1 MSKKLD
7 KKTAKNVMDAK
18 TYIYQNAKMGVIG
31 IDNIKDK
38 IFDDELKNIIAT
50 QKKEYQKI
58 ADDAS
63 SILNELGLTEK
74 DVSKMAKVT
83 TYVMAN
89 LEMLKDDSS
98 SNIAKL
104 MIEGSNK
111 GIIEI
116 NKNLNSYNNMNSKII
131 KLAKK
136 LLATE
141 QHNIDELKIYL

>member
-1 MSKKLD
+1 MGK
-7 KKTAKNVMDAK
+7 DAEFLN
-18 TYIYQNAKMGVIG
+18 YIYQNAKMGVVG
-31 IDNIKDK
+31 IDNIKQK

-50 QKKEYQKI
+50 QKKEYETI
-58 ADDAS
+58 VDEAS
-63 SILNELGLTEK
+63 KLLNELGNNEK
-74 DVSKMAKVT
+74 DISGASKIM

-89 LEMLKDDSS
+89 LELLKDDSS
-98 SNIAKL
+98 SNIAKM

-116 NKNLNSYNNMNSKII
+116 TKKLNSYTNTNSKII

-141 QHNIDELKIYL
+141 QHNIEELKIYL

>member
-1 MSKKLD
+1 MGK
-7 KKTAKNVMDAK
+7 DAEFLN
-18 TYIYQNAKMGVIG
+18 YIYQNAKMGVIG

-63 SILNELGLTEK
+63 SILSELGLTEK
-74 DVSKMAKVT
+74 DVSKMAKVS

>member
-1 MSKKLD
+1 
-7 KKTAKNVMDAK
+7 
-18 TYIYQNAKMGVIG
+18 
-31 IDNIKDK
+31 
-38 IFDDELKNIIAT
+38 
-50 QKKEYQKI
+50 
-58 ADDAS
+58 
-63 SILNELGLTEK
+63 
-74 DVSKMAKVT
+74 MAKVT

>member
-1 MSKKLD
+1 MGK
-7 KKTAKNVMDAK
+7 DAEFLN
-18 TYIYQNAKMGVIG
+18 YIYQNAKMGVIG

-38 IFDDELKNIIAT
+38 IFDDELKNIIAM

-74 DVSKMAKVT
+74 DVSKMAKVST
-83 TYVMAN
+83 SVMAN

-111 GIIEI
+111 GIMEI

-141 QHNIDELKIYL
+141 QHNIDE

>member
-1 MSKKLD
+1 MGK
-7 KKTAKNVMDAK
+7 DAEFLN
-18 TYIYQNAKMGVIG
+18 YIYQNAKMGVIG

-38 IFDDELKNIIAT
+38 IFDDELKNIIAM

-74 DVSKMAKVT
+74 DVSKMAKVS

>member
-1 MSKKLD
+1 MGK
-7 KKTAKNVMDAK
+7 DAEFLN
-18 TYIYQNAKMGVIG
+18 YIYQNAKMGVIG

-74 DVSKMAKVT
+74 DVSKMAKVS

-116 NKNLNSYNNMNSKII
+116 NKNLNSYNNMNSKIV

-141 QHNIDELKIYL
+141 QHNIYELKIYL

>member
-1 MSKKLD
+1 MGK
-7 KKTAKNVMDAK
+7 DAEFLN
-18 TYIYQNAKMGVIG
+18 YIYQNAKMGVIG

-38 IFDDELKNIIAT
+38 IFDDELKNVIAT

-74 DVSKMAKVT
+74 DVSKMAKVS

-136 LLATE
+136 
-141 QHNIDELKIYL
+141 Y

>member
-1 MSKKLD
+1 MGK
-7 KKTAKNVMDAK
+7 DAEFLN
-18 TYIYQNAKMGVIG
+18 YIYQNAKMGVIG

-38 IFDDELKNIIAT
+38 IFDDELKNVIAT

-74 DVSKMAKVT
+74 DVSKMAKVS
-83 TYVMAN
+83 TYVMTN

>member
-1 MSKKLD
+1 MGK
-7 KKTAKNVMDAK
+7 DAEFLN
-18 TYIYQNAKMGVIG
+18 YIYQNAKMGVIG

-58 ADDAS
+58 VDDAS
-63 SILNELGLTEK
+63 NILNELGLTEK
-74 DVSKMAKVT
+74 DVSKMAKVS

>member
-1 MSKKLD
+1 MGK
-7 KKTAKNVMDAK
+7 DAEFLN
-18 TYIYQNAKMGVIG
+18 YIYQNAKMGVIG

-74 DVSKMAKVT
+74 DVSKMAKVS

-116 NKNLNSYNNMNSKII
+116 NKNLNSYNNMNSKIV

>member
-1 MSKKLD
+1 MGK
-7 KKTAKNVMDAK
+7 DAEFLN
-18 TYIYQNAKMGVIG
+18 YIYQNAKMGGIG

-74 DVSKMAKVT
+74 DVSKMAKVS

-116 NKNLNSYNNMNSKII
+116 NKNLNSYNNMNSKIV

>member
-1 MSKKLD
+1 MGK
-7 KKTAKNVMDAK
+7 DAEFLN
-18 TYIYQNAKMGVIG
+18 YIYQNAKMGVIG

-74 DVSKMAKVT
+74 DVSKMAKVS

-98 SNIAKL
+98 SNIARL
-104 MIEGSNK
+104 ISN
-111 GIIEI
+111 
-116 NKNLNSYNNMNSKII
+116 
-131 KLAKK
+131 AF
-136 LLATE
+136 
-141 QHNIDELKIYL
+141 

>member
-1 MSKKLD
+1 MGKDVEFL
-7 KKTAKNVMDAK
+7 N
-18 TYIYQNAKMGVIG
+18 YIYQNSKMGIVG
-31 IDNIKDK
+31 IDNIKSK
-38 IFDDELKNIIAT
+38 IFDENLKNIIAS
-50 QKKEYQKI
+50 QKKEYETI
-58 ADDAS
+58 CDET
-63 SILNELGLTEK
+63 IILLNELKMGEK
-74 DVSKMAKVT
+74 DVSNMAKIM
-83 TYVMAN
+83 TYFMAN
-89 LEMLKDDSS
+89 LELLKDDST

-116 NKNLNSYNNMNSKII
+116 NKKLNSYNNMNPKIV

>member
-1 MSKKLD
+1 MGK
-7 KKTAKNVMDAK
+7 DAEFLN
-18 TYIYQNAKMGVIG
+18 YIFQNAKMGVTG

-38 IFDDELKNIIAT
+38 IYDDELKNIIAT

-58 ADDAS
+58 ADEATKL
-63 SILNELGLTEK
+63 LNDLGVSEK
-74 DVSKMAKVT
+74 DIGKMAQVM
-83 TYVMAN
+83 TYITAN
-89 LEMLKDDSS
+89 LELLKDDST
-98 SNIAKL
+98 SNIAKM

-116 NKNLNSYNNMNSKII
+116 NKNLNSYNNMNQNVI

>member
-1 MSKKLD
+1 MGK
-7 KKTAKNVMDAK
+7 DAEFLN
-18 TYIYQNAKMGVIG
+18 YIYQNAKMGVIG

-98 SNIAKL
+98 LNIAKL

>member
-1 MSKKLD
+1 MGK
-7 KKTAKNVMDAK
+7 DAEFLN
-18 TYIYQNAKMGVIG
+18 YIYQNAKMGVIG

>member
-1 MSKKLD
+1 MGKDDEFL
-7 KKTAKNVMDAK
+7 N
-18 TYIYQNAKMGVIG
+18 YIYQNAKMGVIG

-63 SILNELGLTEK
+63 SILNELGITEK

>member
-1 MSKKLD
+1 MNE
-7 KKTAKNVMDAK
+7 NVEILE
-18 TYIYQNAKMGVIG
+18 YIYQNAKMGVIG

-38 IFDDELKNIIAT
+38 IFDDELKNVIAT

-74 DVSKMAKVT
+74 DVSKMAKVS

>member
-1 MSKKLD
+1 MGK
-7 KKTAKNVMDAK
+7 DAEFLN
-18 TYIYQNAKMGVIG
+18 YIYQNAKMGVIG

-38 IFDDELKNIIAT
+38 IFDDELKNVIAT

-74 DVSKMAKVT
+74 DVSKMAKVS

>member
-1 MSKKLD
+1 MGK
-7 KKTAKNVMDAK
+7 DAEFLN
-18 TYIYQNAKMGVIG
+18 YIYQNAKMGVIG

-74 DVSKMAKVT
+74 DVSKMAKVS

-116 NKNLNSYNNMNSKII
+116 NKNLNSYNNSSHVK
-131 KLAKK
+131 
-136 LLATE
+136 
-141 QHNIDELKIYL
+141 ELDL

>member
-1 MSKKLD
+1 MGK
-7 KKTAKNVMDAK
+7 DAEFLN
-18 TYIYQNAKMGVIG
+18 YIYQNAKMGVIG

-50 QKKEYQKI
+50 QKKEYLKI

-74 DVSKMAKVT
+74 DVSKMAKVS

>member
-1 MSKKLD
+1 MGK
-7 KKTAKNVMDAK
+7 DAEFLN
-18 TYIYQNAKMGVIG
+18 YIYQNAKMGVIG

-38 IFDDELKNIIAT
+38 IFDDELKNVIAT

-74 DVSKMAKVT
+74 DVSKMAKVS

-141 QHNIDELKIYL
+141 QHNIDELKKYL

>member
-1 MSKKLD
+1 MGK
-7 KKTAKNVMDAK
+7 DAEFLN
-18 TYIYQNAKMGVIG
+18 YIFQNAKMGVTG

-38 IFDDELKNIIAT
+38 IYDDELKNIIAT

-58 ADDAS
+58 ADEAS
-63 SILNELGLTEK
+63 KLLNDLGVSEK
-74 DVSKMAKVT
+74 EISKMAQVI
-83 TYVMAN
+83 TYITSN
-89 LEMLKDDSS
+89 LELLKDDST
-98 SNIAKL
+98 SNIAKM

-116 NKNLNSYNNMNSKII
+116 NKNLNSYNNMNQNVI

>member
-1 MSKKLD
+1 MGK
-7 KKTAKNVMDAK
+7 DAEFLN
-18 TYIYQNAKMGVIG
+18 YIYQNAKMGVIG

-38 IFDDELKNIIAT
+38 ISDDELKNVIAT

-74 DVSKMAKVT
+74 DVSKMAKVS

>member
-1 MSKKLD
+1 MGK
-7 KKTAKNVMDAK
+7 DAEFLN
-18 TYIYQNAKMGVIG
+18 YIYQNAKMGVIG

-63 SILNELGLTEK
+63 SILNELGITEK

>member
-1 MSKKLD
+1 MGK
-7 KKTAKNVMDAK
+7 DAEFLN
-18 TYIYQNAKMGVIG
+18 YIYQNAKMGVIG
-31 IDNIKDK
+31 IDNIKHK
-38 IFDDELKNIIAT
+38 IFDDELKNVIAT

-74 DVSKMAKVT
+74 DVSKMAKVS

>member
-1 MSKKLD
+1 MGK
-7 KKTAKNVMDAK
+7 DAEFLN
-18 TYIYQNAKMGVIG
+18 YIYQNAKMGVIG

-74 DVSKMAKVT
+74 DVSKMTKVT

>member
-1 MSKKLD
+1 MGK
-7 KKTAKNVMDAK
+7 DAEFLN
-18 TYIYQNAKMGVIG
+18 YIFQNAKMGVTG

-38 IFDDELKNIIAT
+38 IYDDELKNIIAT

-58 ADDAS
+58 ADEATKL
-63 SILNELGLTEK
+63 LNDLGVSEK
-74 DVSKMAKVT
+74 EISKMAQVM
-83 TYVMAN
+83 TYITAN
-89 LEMLKDDSS
+89 LELLKDDST
-98 SNIAKL
+98 SNIAKM

-116 NKNLNSYNNMNSKII
+116 NKNLNSYNNMNQNVI

>member
-1 MSKKLD
+1 MGK
-7 KKTAKNVMDAK
+7 DAEFLN
-18 TYIYQNAKMGVIG
+18 YIYQNAKMGVIG

-74 DVSKMAKVT
+74 DVSKMAKVS

-116 NKNLNSYNNMNSKII
+116 NKNLNSYNNMNSKIV

-141 QHNIDELKIYL
+141 QHNIDVLKIYL

>member
-1 MSKKLD
+1 MGK
-7 KKTAKNVMDAK
+7 DAEFLN
-18 TYIYQNAKMGVIG
+18 YIYQNAKMGVIG

-38 IFDDELKNIIAT
+38 IFDDELKNVIAT

-74 DVSKMAKVT
+74 DVSKMAKVS

-141 QHNIDELKIYL
+141 QHNIDDLKIYL

>member
-1 MSKKLD
+1 MGK
-7 KKTAKNVMDAK
+7 DAEFLN
-18 TYIYQNAKMGVIG
+18 YIYQNAKMGVIG

-74 DVSKMAKVT
+74 DVSKMAKVS

-131 KLAKK
+131 KLAKE

>member
-1 MSKKLD
+1 MGK
-7 KKTAKNVMDAK
+7 DAEFLN
-18 TYIYQNAKMGVIG
+18 YIFQNAKMGVTG

-38 IFDDELKNIIAT
+38 IYDDELKNIIAT

-58 ADDAS
+58 ADEAS
-63 SILNELGLTEK
+63 KLLNDLGVSEK
-74 DVSKMAKVT
+74 EISKMAQVM
-83 TYVMAN
+83 TYITAN
-89 LEMLKDDSS
+89 LELLKDDST
-98 SNIAKL
+98 SNIAKM

-116 NKNLNSYNNMNSKII
+116 NKNLNSYNNMNQNVI

>member
-1 MSKKLD
+1 MGK
-7 KKTAKNVMDAK
+7 DAEFLN
-18 TYIYQNAKMGVIG
+18 YIYQNAKMGVIG

-74 DVSKMAKVT
+74 DVSKMAKVS

>member
-1 MSKKLD
+1 MGK
-7 KKTAKNVMDAK
+7 DAEFLN
-18 TYIYQNAKMGVIG
+18 YIYQNAKMGVIG

-38 IFDDELKNIIAT
+38 IFDDELKNVIAS

-74 DVSKMAKVT
+74 DVSKMAKVS

>member
-1 MSKKLD
+1 MGK
-7 KKTAKNVMDAK
+7 DAEFLN
-18 TYIYQNAKMGVIG
+18 YIFQNAKMGVTG

-38 IFDDELKNIIAT
+38 IYDDELKNIIAT

-58 ADDAS
+58 ADEATKL
-63 SILNELGLTEK
+63 LNDLGVSENK
-74 DVSKMAKVT
+74 ISKMAQVM
-83 TYVMAN
+83 TYITAN
-89 LEMLKDDSS
+89 LELLKDDST
-98 SNIAKL
+98 SNIAKM

-116 NKNLNSYNNMNSKII
+116 NKNLNSYNNMNQNVI